1 MKKILYTLICG
12 VLLCSSACR
21 KYVEIPPENLKV
33 LSATSDYQALLNY
46 GILFEVS
53 YNSPVFSS
61 DEMGTDEVI
70 WQNTLNPLSVN
81 AYTWADRIYESGAE
95 DAEWSKFYSAILNC
109 NLVLEG
115 VMNSEGGT
123 VQEKKRAYAEALV
136 QRAYS
141 YYTLVNMYAK
151 QFDPA
156 TAATDPGL
164 PLVLIP
170 RFNTD
175 LTRVSVQKIY
185 DQIKA
190 DLNAALP
197 DLADKAT
204 FITNPSKTAVYAMLA
219 RTYLNT
225 REFGEAQK
233 YSELTLSLQSTL
245 IDLKAYTN
253 PATPFPNRVTNPEE
267 IFFKR
272 TASYAA
278 YAPLNVA
285 AIEMYDPNDLRLQL
299 YTADRTRS
307 GAPFNNRIFYKYKL
321 LNADGAYVGPSVPEM
336 MLIKA
341 ECQARDNKPDA
352 AIATLN
358 ELRKKR
364 FDDAHYVGLTA
375 NNGNEALHRVIDERR
390 REFIGRGFRWFDQR
404 RLRQDPGFITTVT
417 RVFKN
422 VTYTLTPESNRYTYR
437 IAEKYIQLNPEII
450 QNPR

>member
-12 VLLCSSACR
+12 TVLCCAACR

-46 GILFEVS
+46 GITFEVS
-53 YNSPVFSS
+53 YSSPVLSS
-61 DEMGTDEVI
+61 DDMGTDEVV
-70 WQNTLNPLSVN
+70 WQNPLNVLSAN
-81 AYTWADRIYESGAE
+81 AYTWADRMYEAAAE
-95 DAEWSKFYSAILNC
+95 DNEWSKFYNTIFNC
-109 NLVLEG
+109 NVVING
-115 VMNSEGGT
+115 VMDSQGGT
-123 VQEKKRAYAEALV
+123 DQQKRRALAEALV
-136 QRAYS
+136 HRAYS
-141 YYTLVNMYAK
+141 YFTLVNMYAK
-151 QFDPA
+151 QYDPA

-164 PLVLIP
+164 PLVLTP
-170 RFNTD
+170 RFTTD

-185 DQIKA
+185 NQIKA

-197 DLADKAT
+197 DLADRAD
-204 FITNPSKTAVYAMLA
+204 FITNPSKTAVYALLA

-225 REFGEAQK
+225 REFSEAQRN
-233 YSELTLSLQSTL
+233 SELALSLQNTL
-245 IDLKAYTN
+245 IDLKAYTAPN
-253 PATPFPNRVTNPEE
+253 VTFPNRLTNPEE

-272 TASYAA
+272 TASYL
-278 YAPLNVA
+278 PNVPINA
-285 AIEMYDPNDLRLQL
+285 NTISIYDLNDLRYQL
-299 YTADRTRS
+299 YTADRTKS
-307 GAPFNNRIFYKYKL
+307 NAPFNNRVFYKHRL
-321 LNADGAYVGPSVPEM
+321 SVDGAYVGPSVPEM

-341 ECQARDNKPDA
+341 ECEARADKPDA
-352 AIATLN
+352 AINTLN

-375 NNGNEALHRVIDERR
+375 STGNEALHRVIDERT

-417 RVFKN
+417 RVFKD

-437 IAEKYIQLNPEII
+437 IAEKYIQLNPEIV